1 MNTLSDII
9 GAIIGYGL
17 GIGFIVL
24 CIGAFSAAL
33 GLAFPELRKEGGADR
48 PDLALVIGAQSSC
61 TIWWMIC

>member
-24 CIGAFSAAL
+24 CIGAFSAML
-33 GLAFPELRKEGGADR
+33 GLAFPGRKGMTDR
-48 PDLALVIGAQSSC
+48 PYLALVIGAQSTC
-61 TIWWMIC
+61 TIRWMI